1 MKISKATCMM
11 VTAGF
16 AWIVGLSPASAQ
28 SGSRPAPPSAA
39 ASPPARAPA
48 ATVTVSTPDYTET
61 RTGGDQVVTFP
72 GDELPA
78 DGPNPYGDTV
88 RRPPGVMRQGLVKPR
103 LNFVSELVKSVENL

>member
-1 MKISKATCMM
+1 MKISKAICAM
-11 VTAGF
+11 VAAGF
-16 AWIVGLSPASAQ
+16 TCFAGLSPASAQ
-28 SGSRPAPPSAA
+28 SASRPDTPSAA
-39 ASPPARAPA
+39 ASGPARASA
-48 ATVTVSTPDYTET
+48 ATVTVSTRDYTET

-78 DGPNPYGDTV
+78 DGPNPYGDTI